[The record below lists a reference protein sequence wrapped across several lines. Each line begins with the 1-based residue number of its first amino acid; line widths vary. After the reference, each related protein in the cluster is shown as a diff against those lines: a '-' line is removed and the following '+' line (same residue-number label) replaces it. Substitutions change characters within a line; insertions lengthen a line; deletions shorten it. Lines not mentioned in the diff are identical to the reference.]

1 MVTYSSSPKV
11 LVIITMKALGN
22 SHTDRLG
29 ADHTAPMHSFPYSTT
44 NTINFYY
51 TVLVDMDE
59 AFLNIS
65 FLLYSCHEHCSTA
78 AFGVSPPRE
87 KRGKKI
93 KCSYSILWFP
103 YDVMAYIQE
112 NQ

>member
-29 ADHTAPMHSFPYSTT
+29 ADHTALMHSFPYSTT

-65 FLLYSCHEHCSTA
+65 FLLLL
-78 AFGVSPPRE
+78 VS
-87 KRGKKI
+87 
-93 KCSYSILWFP
+93 
-103 YDVMAYIQE
+103 
-112 NQ
+112 